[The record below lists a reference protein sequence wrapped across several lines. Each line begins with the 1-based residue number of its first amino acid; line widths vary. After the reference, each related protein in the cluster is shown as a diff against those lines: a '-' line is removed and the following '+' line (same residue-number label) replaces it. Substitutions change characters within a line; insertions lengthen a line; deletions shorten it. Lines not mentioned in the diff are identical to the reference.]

1 MIRCLAVD
9 DEKWAL
15 DLLADNIKHVPYLE
29 LVRRCKNTREAAE
42 ALYAEKIDLIFL
54 DVQMPGL
61 TGLQFIQTLPEPPL
75 IILVTA
81 YEQYALEGFNLSVVD
96 YLVKPVAL
104 ERFIKACNKAKTL
117 FDLKQVKTTSPAG
130 TVMDH
135 FFVNVEYSLVK
146 IVVDEI
152 LYVEGLKD
160 YIKIHLSSAPRPVIT
175 RMSMKSIE
183 EKLPSD
189 KFIRTHKSYIAAMDK
204 ITSVKRDFVCIKEK
218 EIPVSESYKDSIA
231 RITGQSKK

>member
-1 MIRCLAVD
+1 MIRCLVVD

-15 DLLADNIKHVPYLE
+15 DLLEDNIRHVPYLE

-42 ALYAEKIDLIFL
+42 ALSAEKIDLIFL

-61 TGLQFIQTLPEPPL
+61 NGLQFIQTLPEPPM

-104 ERFIKACNKAKTL
+104 ERFIKACNKAKAL
-117 FDLKQVKTTSPAG
+117 FDLKQLKTTATFNKGP
-130 TVMDH
+130 DH

-146 IVVDEI
+146 IVFSDI

-160 YIKIHLSSAPRPVIT
+160 YIKIHLASVPRPVIT
-175 RMSMKSIE
+175 RMSLKSIE
-183 EKLPSD
+183 EKLSSE
-189 KFIRTHKSYIAAMDK
+189 KFLRTHKSYIVAIDK
-204 ITSVKRDFVCIKEK
+204 ITSVKRDFVCIKDA
-218 EIPVSESYKDSIA
+218 EIPVSETYKDSIV
-231 RITGQSKK
+231 RITGQFKK